1 MLVAKSSLDGH
12 WRGVAVVARALRE
25 AGFEVILGGMLRPSE
40 MAAVAAAEDVDL
52 VGINVGGRVE
62 VVERALDEMEA
73 AGVGDIPVF
82 VGGTVPPQAISRLTD
97 RGWECF
103 LREVRFPPSWRRP
116 VVSQT
121 EIPPFRVPST
131 VGAGNFNFTFSN
143 STEEIPPKW

>member
-73 AGVGDIPVF
+73 AGVGDVPVF

-97 RGWECF
+97 RG
-103 LREVRFPPSWRRP
+103 VGVFPPGSSLSSIVEEARRLTGQEP
-116 VVSQT
+116 LAEGV
-121 EIPPFRVPST
+121 
-131 VGAGNFNFTFSN
+131 
-143 STEEIPPKW
+143 

>member
-1 MLVAKSSLDGH
+1 MSDSGPTPRPPARVLMAKSSLDGH

-82 VGGTVPPQAISRLTD
+82 VGGTVPPQAIPRLTD
-97 RGWECF
+97 RG
-103 LREVRFPPSWRRP
+103 VGVFPPGSSLAAIVEEARRLTGQDSP
-116 VVSQT
+116 AQCV
-121 EIPPFRVPST
+121 
-131 VGAGNFNFTFSN
+131 
-143 STEEIPPKW
+143 